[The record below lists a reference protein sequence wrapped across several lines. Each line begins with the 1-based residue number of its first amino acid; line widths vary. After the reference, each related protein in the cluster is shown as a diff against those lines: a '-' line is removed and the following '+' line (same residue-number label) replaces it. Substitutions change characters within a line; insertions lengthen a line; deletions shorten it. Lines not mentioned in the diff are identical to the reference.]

1 MKLSFLRTFVVLLAV
16 SCTLS
21 VALGQEKEE
30 LKKLKKDSLPPGV
43 QHERSAERQLPTQRT
58 AQNRILDEIQAG
70 IARGDAGL
78 FAKYLGPQVYI
89 SLKGSEG
96 GYYSANQAM
105 YVLQD
110 FFSLHQ
116 PVSFSFTTKGET
128 EETPFATG
136 RGYFSVRGLGESAQ
150 VYVSLTRHEGQWV
163 VAEFNVY

>member
-1 MKLSFLRTFVVLLAV
+1 MKISVSRAFVILLAFL
-16 SCTLS
+16 CPLS
-21 VALGQEKEE
+21 VVLGQEKGE
-30 LKKLKKDSLPPGV
+30 LKKLKKDSL
-43 QHERSAERQLPTQRT
+43 LPTVRPERPADTEQPTQKT

-70 IARGDAGL
+70 ISKGDAGL

-89 SLKGSEG
+89 SLKGAEG
-96 GYYSANQAM
+96 GYYSANQAI
-105 YVLQD
+105 YVLQN